1 MSTEVKPLT
10 EGTQSAEKKV
20 ITQADWIQR
29 RTQKP
34 EKAEEKKQE
43 VQKEPEPEVNE
54 KTKEVEPDAQKAEAE
69 KKEVLSKELDI
80 DSLSDE
86 DIAELAQK
94 GKSGLLKRIAELTAK
109 RKLAEER
116 AAAAEAKLNT
126 PVDPLK
132 TERKDKNPYADV
144 KTIEDLR
151 VKTQDVEEVIEWAED
166 ILFQYD
172 GAPADE
178 PVTKVN
184 GQEVTKAQV
193 RKALK
198 DAQKARKEYL
208 PAQLQAIQAREQ
220 RKAAKVNMDNLARKE
235 LPWMEGDNDTK
246 KEYQKLRSDPLF
258 AEAIEKVPGLEPY
271 LDYLTA
277 HATNSVYGR
286 KEISI
291 DVAKPKTSPPSNP
304 GSNTAKAE
312 APETRGSAKMKEL
325 QDRFKK
331 TKTPEDFQKL
341 RAAQFATRQNL
352 SI

>member
-1 MSTEVKPLT
+1 MSTEVQVLAEDPKPV
-10 EGTQSAEKKV
+10 EKKV
-20 ITQADWIQR
+20 LTSAEWLQR

-34 EKAEEKKQE
+34 EKVEEKKPE
-43 VQKEPEPEVNE
+43 TEPEAKEKPEE
-54 KTKEVEPDAQKAEAE
+54 KAPEKEEA
-69 KKEVLSKELDI
+69 KEVLSKELDKSGI
-80 DSLSDE
+80 DLDSLSDE
-86 DIAELAQK
+86 DITELAQK

-132 TERKDKNPYADV
+132 TDRKEKNPYSDV
-144 KTIEDLR
+144 KTVEDLR

-166 ILFQYD
+166 LLFQYD

-184 GQEVTKAQV
+184 GQDVTKAQV

-198 DAQKARKEYL
+198 DAQKARKEFL
-208 PAQLQAIQAREQ
+208 PAQLKAIQAGES
-220 RKAAKVNMDNLARKE
+220 RKVQKAQMDELARKQ
-235 LPWMEGDNDTK
+235 LPWMEGENETQ
-246 KEYQKLRSDPLF
+246 KEFQKLRSDPLF
-258 AEAIEKVPGLEPY
+258 AEAAAKVPDLEPF
-271 LDYLTA
+271 LDYLAA

-286 KEISI
+286 KEIQL
-291 DVAKPKTSPPSNP
+291 VEPAKIKATPPSNP
-304 GSNTAKAE
+304 GSNTAKGE
-312 APETRGSAKMKEL
+312 APEIRGSAKMKEL

-331 TKTPEDFQKL
+331 SKSPADFQKL